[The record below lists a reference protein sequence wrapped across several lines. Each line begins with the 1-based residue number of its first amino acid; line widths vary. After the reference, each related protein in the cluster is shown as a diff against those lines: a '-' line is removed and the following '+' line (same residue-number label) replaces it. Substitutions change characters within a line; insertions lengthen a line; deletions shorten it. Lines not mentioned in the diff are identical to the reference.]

1 VAGVNDRTDPWQV
14 LGGCFLLSVGVNAFV
29 IAPSSV
35 APPFA
40 ERFGVAT
47 AAVGDVVS
55 AAILGVILVQI
66 PAGYLLDR
74 FDNRRLV
81 VPAVGLYV
89 LVALGAQGVGS
100 FDALLGLRVLG
111 GVLVGFVF
119 TAGANVVAEVFPPER
134 RGLATGLYLASP
146 PTSFA
151 FAHASGPFVA
161 ESYGPLRVFLL
172 PATVAVLG
180 AALFA
185 LAAREPV
192 RTGSTPTASEFARAL
207 GNRSVLVVG
216 LSAFAA
222 YALYLFLNTWLPTY
236 GTTVLS
242 LPLPVA
248 GLVTAVVPL
257 VGIVARPGG
266 GWVSGRLGGRRR
278 PVLAGGLLLGLVLLV
293 AVPFADGTALF
304 LLLVAGAAFAV
315 QLGTGVYY
323 VLTRELAAP
332 GTEGTSLTVLTAVSF
347 TGSFAAPVV
356 GGWLVEGYSWTAA
369 FLVFAGVGLLGAL
382 VLLLVPEPGEGER
395 PEGIPGRGTDA

>member
-1 VAGVNDRTDPWQV
+1 MNDRTDPRAV
-14 LGGCFLLSVGVNAFV
+14 LAGCFLLSVGVNAFV

-35 APPFA
+35 APLLA
-40 ERFGVAT
+40 ERFGVAN

-55 AAILGVILVQI
+55 VAILGVILTQI

-81 VPAVGLYV
+81 VPAVGFYV
-89 LVALGAQGVGS
+89 LLVLAIQAVEA
-100 FDALLGLRVLG
+100 FETLLGLRALG

-119 TAGANVVAEVFPPER
+119 TAGANVVAQVFPPRR
-134 RGLATGLYLASP
+134 RGFATGVYLASP
-146 PTSFA
+146 PAAFALAHATGPLVATSF
-151 FAHASGPFVA
+151 
-161 ESYGPLRVFLL
+161 GPLRVFLL
-172 PATVAVLG
+172 PGAIAVFG
-180 AALFA
+180 GVLFL
-185 LAAREPV
+185 LAANEPV
-192 RTGSTPTASEFARAL
+192 RSGSTPSAAEFVRAV
-207 GNRSVLVVG
+207 GNRSVVLVG

-236 GTTVLS
+236 GTEVLS

-248 GLVTAVVPL
+248 GLVTALVPL

-266 GWVSGRLGGRRR
+266 GWLSGRLGGRRR

-293 AVPFADGTALF
+293 GVPFADGMALF

-323 VLTRELAAP
+323 VLTRELASP

-347 TGSFAAPVV
+347 TGSFAAPIV
-356 GGWLVEGYSWTAA
+356 GGWLVAGYSWAVAFVAFAA
-369 FLVFAGVGLLGAL
+369 VGLLGVL
-382 VLLLVPEPGEGER
+382 VLLPIPEPGDPTSTGTGAE
-395 PEGIPGRGTDA
+395 PGPDT

>member
-1 VAGVNDRTDPWQV
+1 VNDRTDPRAV
-14 LGGCFLLSVGVNAFV
+14 LAGCFLLSVGVNAFV

-35 APPFA
+35 APLLA
-40 ERFGVAT
+40 ERFGVAN

-55 AAILGVILVQI
+55 VAILGVILTQI

-81 VPAVGLYV
+81 VPAVGFYV
-89 LVALGAQGVGS
+89 LLVLAIQAVEA
-100 FDALLGLRVLG
+100 FETLLGLRALG

-119 TAGANVVAEVFPPER
+119 TAGANVVAQVFPPRR
-134 RGLATGLYLASP
+134 RGFATGVYLASP
-146 PTSFA
+146 PAAFALAHATGPLVATSF
-151 FAHASGPFVA
+151 
-161 ESYGPLRVFLL
+161 GPLRVFLL
-172 PATVAVLG
+172 PGAIAVFG
-180 AALFA
+180 GVLFL
-185 LAAREPV
+185 LAANEPV
-192 RTGSTPTASEFARAL
+192 RSGSTPSAAEFVRAV
-207 GNRSVLVVG
+207 GNRSVVLVG

-236 GTTVLS
+236 GTEVLS

-248 GLVTAVVPL
+248 GLVTALVPL

-266 GWVSGRLGGRRR
+266 GWLSGRLGGRRR

-293 AVPFADGTALF
+293 GVPFADGMALF

-323 VLTRELAAP
+323 VLTRELASP

-347 TGSFAAPVV
+347 TGSFAAPIV
-356 GGWLVEGYSWTAA
+356 GGWLVAGYSWAVAFVAFAA
-369 FLVFAGVGLLGAL
+369 VGLLGVL
-382 VLLLVPEPGEGER
+382 VLLPIPEPGDPTSTGTGAE
-395 PEGIPGRGTDA
+395 PGPDT